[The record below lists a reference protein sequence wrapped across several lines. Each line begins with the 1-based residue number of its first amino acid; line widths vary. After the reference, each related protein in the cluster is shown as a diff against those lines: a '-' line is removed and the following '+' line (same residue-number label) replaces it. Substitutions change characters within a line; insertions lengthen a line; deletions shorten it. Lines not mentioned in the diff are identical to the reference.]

1 MGRKVQNK
9 VKLIYPV
16 SLVVLGWLA
25 FVFGFIVHPLILKL
39 MLLSAA
45 RVLP

>member
-9 VKLIYPV
+9 MKSIRPV
-16 SLVVLGWLA
+16 SLVIVGWLTFVLGLM
-25 FVFGFIVHPLILKL
+25 VDPLILKL

>member
-9 VKLIYPV
+9 MKSICPV
-16 SLVVLGWLA
+16 SLVIVGWAAFALG
-25 FVFGFIVHPLILKL
+25 FMVDSSILKL

>member
-9 VKLIYPV
+9 IKAIRPV
-16 SLVVLGWLA
+16 SLAIIGWLT
-25 FVFGFIVHPLILKL
+25 FVLSFMVDPLILKL